1 MYMYKFKPI
10 LKTMLW
16 GGEKIVPY
24 KRIVSDQKQV
34 GESWEL
40 SGVKGNE
47 SVVAE
52 GPEAGTTLPLSLI
65 HISSSEATPRDKEYI
80 SVKADYKVSLVRIA
94 EIIYLESEGEYV
106 RMHLA
111 DGSTITTLFRLKNM
125 ETALPAESFMRVHR
139 SYIVNLRAIKAY
151 VKGRIFLSDN
161 EYIPIGENYKEAF
174 QAYIDKN
181 FRNL

>member
-52 GPEAGTTLPLSLI
+52 GPEAGTTLPGLIARHGAALLGKANFERFGEEFPLLIKFIEARQDLSI
-65 HISSSEATPRDKEYI
+65 Q
-80 SVKADYKVSLVRIA
+80 
-94 EIIYLESEGEYV
+94 
-106 RMHLA
+106 
-111 DGSTITTLFRLKNM
+111 
-125 ETALPAESFMRVHR
+125 VHP
-139 SYIVNLRAIKAY
+139 
-151 VKGRIFLSDN
+151 D
-161 EYIPIGENYKEAF
+161 
-174 QAYIDKN
+174 D
-181 FRNL
+181 